1 MRHRPTLLLPDEIRD
16 RENGRRA
23 AKAAVVMVV
32 ALVLGGIVAT
42 KCEGEAHAE
51 GGLMPWQPEVRSAKA
66 LESIDATLKAMLQE
80 MKRR

>member
-42 KCEGEAHAE
+42 KCEGEAQSQMA
-51 GGLMPWQPEVRSAKA
+51 PQAWWPETRQAVA
-66 LESIDATLKAMLQE
+66 LESIDRTLKEMLKE